1 MKAGKKAIVCML
13 CVCALLAGLLT
24 GCGKKKMTDAEY
36 EELAKTTAAANA
48 KKVVMTLEKDG
59 KVQEVTLDMLTYYLA
74 YYETQGLAD
83 YTQNAATIKE
93 FYGENADYWA
103 LPANTGGNGM
113 TNADAYKETV
123 RVSELFTLLMYYEAA
138 EAGMVLTEN
147 RKQVLD
153 TITENFLK
161 VYTPEER
168 ARSGMT
174 ADVIRANYEK
184 VLLADQFSEV
194 AASNV
199 KVDRDE
205 VAKTIDKELYRIYQT
220 NYLYLTKSN
229 DNEELV
235 SKAGDTAARL
245 RTMEE
250 CLAKAQE
257 GKSLEDIQK
266 EYADILVYATRD
278 FQRVN
283 TSNIE
288 PDYVTAVLAMKKG
301 DIQLYET
308 SYGIYVIELVD
319 DSTFYGYEDAVTAA
333 CELESNR
340 GIKAI
345 YDDIEK
351 QYKITYT
358 EAWDEIKMGTV
369 LKAKQ

>member
-1 MKAGKKAIVCML
+1 
-13 CVCALLAGLLT
+13 
-24 GCGKKKMTDAEY
+24 
-36 EELAKTTAAANA
+36 
-48 KKVVMTLEKDG
+48 
-59 KVQEVTLDMLTYYLA
+59 
-74 YYETQGLAD
+74 
-83 YTQNAATIKE
+83 
-93 FYGENADYWA
+93 
-103 LPANTGGNGM
+103 
-113 TNADAYKETV
+113 
-123 RVSELFTLLMYYEAA
+123 
-138 EAGMVLTEN
+138 
-147 RKQVLD
+147 
-153 TITENFLK
+153 
-161 VYTPEER
+161 
-168 ARSGMT
+168 
-174 ADVIRANYEK
+174 DVIRANYEK

-205 VAKTIDKELYRIYQT
+205 VAKTVDKELYRIYQT

-245 RTMEE
+245 KTMEE
-250 CLAKAQE
+250 CLAKAQ
-257 GKSLEDIQK
+257 GGTSLADIQK

>member
-93 FYGENADYWA
+93 FYGENVDYWA

-123 RVSELFTLLMYYEAA
+123 RVSELFTLLMSNEAT
-138 EAGMVLTEN
+138 EAGMTLTEN
-147 RKQVLD
+147 RKAVLD

-168 ARSGMT
+168 ARCGMT

-184 VLLADQFSEV
+184 VLFADQFSEV

-205 VAKTIDKELYRIYQT
+205 VAKTVDKELYRIYQT

-245 RTMEE
+245 KTMEE
-250 CLAKAQE
+250 CLAKAQG

-351 QYKITYT
+351 RYKITYT